1 MSKATLISPVS
12 KQGIQL
18 IRVAAYCRVSSSSA
32 DQQNSYATQI
42 DYYTKLA
49 KKKKS
54 EWNMVEIFADEGI
67 SGMKAKNRP
76 EFQRMIRM
84 CELHQIDLIVTKSVS
99 RFARNVKEALEY
111 VRKLKILGVG
121 VIFDVGV
128 YLNSPVFDFD
138 TKYRAFLCILFN
150 ILWFWRTS

>member
-1 MSKATLISPVS
+1 MRNLPTKKGENKMPKATLISPIS

-76 EFQRMIRM
+76 EFQRMKAAPRG
-84 CELHQIDLIVTKSVS
+84 KG
-99 RFARNVKEALEY
+99 R
-111 VRKLKILGVG
+111 
-121 VIFDVGV
+121 
-128 YLNSPVFDFD
+128 
-138 TKYRAFLCILFN
+138 
-150 ILWFWRTS
+150 